1 LSAPTSLKV
10 LLVLVVGLG
19 AGCSQESTAPTTPST
34 TTPSSPASPA
44 VTPPLPGLLQI
55 VMPADA
61 IDISTTA
68 FSLVPY
74 GYHGVDH
81 AVDGHSGW
89 DIELRFGGAVRAAA
103 DGLVQSIA
111 ADPVTPGRMK
121 VKVETVLNDHFY
133 TLVYGNLASVTADLS
148 EGAAVRRG
156 QILGTAGPVTTT
168 MNGAS
173 TTYSTVHFQIDDYEY
188 YREMP
193 EPNAVGLEMF
203 LTADGRQV
211 FDRLWSVA
219 WYPHELTEPFAANP
233 RATRFPLVR
242 LWQRESGLGPM
253 GIRFTRRGLSDTDY
267 EFQIVAESGTV
278 IETGRAVVTF
288 GRPFPSIDLIA
299 PTGTRLGLYD
309 IIDDRMRLALG
320 SSGAARPVNLTD
332 ASVYRTARPPASN

>member
-1 LSAPTSLKV
+1 LSAPTSLEV
-10 LLVLVVGLG
+10 LLVLVVALG
-19 AGCSQESTAPTTPST
+19 AGCSQESTAPTAPST
-34 TTPSSPASPA
+34 PTSPATPA
-44 VTPPLPGLLQI
+44 VTPPLPGMLQI
-55 VMPADA
+55 AMPADA

-68 FSLVPY
+68 LSLVPY

-103 DGLVQSIA
+103 DGQVQSIA
-111 ADPVTPGRMK
+111 ADPVTPGRVR
-121 VKVETVLNDHFY
+121 VKVETVLNDHVY
-133 TLVYGNLASVTADLS
+133 TLVYGNLGSVAVDLS
-148 EGAAVRRG
+148 AGAPVKRG
-156 QILGTAGPVTTT
+156 QILGTAGPSTTT
-168 MNGAS
+168 LNGA
-173 TTYSTVHFQIDDYEY
+173 TTSYSTVHFQIDDHEY

-233 RATRFPLVR
+233 RATRFPLLR
-242 LWQRESGLGPM
+242 LWRRESGLGPM
-253 GIRFTRRGLSDTDY
+253 GLTFTRRGLSDTDY
-267 EFQIVAESGTV
+267 EFQILAESGTV
-278 IETGRAVVTF
+278 IETGRAVVAF

-320 SSGAARPVNLTD
+320 SSGAARPVNLSD
-332 ASVYRTARPPASN
+332 ASVYRTTRPPASN